1 MKLRTNIVPTET
13 LRSVQA
19 DAISIISDA
28 VCHSF
33 GPSGSTTMFIK
44 TNKEG
49 NFLENGYTKDG
60 FTIIKNIRFM
70 DYISGAV
77 VNNLID
83 SARYIVKTVGDG
95 TSSVAI
101 ISAEVF
107 KALCND
113 YSNDPDPA
121 NVIYKISQTIEEI
134 QSRILDK
141 GRECTLDDI
150 YDIALIA
157 TNNNG
162 AIANDIYQIYRNYGM
177 DVFIDIGT
185 STTESNII
193 KAYDG
198 LILDGTIPNVCFI
211 TDSSKGICELRDP
224 NIYCFWD
231 PIDTPEQLTFLNQI
245 ITDNIIDP
253 IRNQNYKYTPT
264 VILCPYISPDLDG
277 YFSNITDAMNQ
288 FHAPLCIFSGVE
300 MGETYEDICT
310 LCGAKFIK
318 KYINPDIQQTEIEQG
333 LAPVPETIHN
343 FAGYCDSFIADTEH
357 ARFINPDAMFNGD
370 GSGSKSELYLGM
382 ISYIEKR
389 LAKAK
394 EDGEKIGTIYGLKR
408 RLYSLKGNMIEYLIG
423 GISDQD
429 RGNLKSSVE
438 DAVLNCR
445 SAATDGVGYGAN
457 YMALSVLYEM
467 KNETKDNVDAN
478 KYVDLLYNAYTTLF
492 AKLYRKDEAEM
503 KMIINESLMRGCPLN
518 IRTNEYDGKVL
529 SSIQSDVV
537 ILEAINKIIVMMY
550 SCNQA
555 QVPDPTCNVYVN

>member
-1 MKLRTNIVPTET
+1 MELRTNIVSTET
-13 LRSVQA
+13 LRSIQI
-19 DAISIISDA
+19 DAINIVSDA

-33 GPSGSTTMFIK
+33 GPSGSTTMYIK

-113 YSNDPDPA
+113 YSNNPDPA
-121 NVIYKISQTIEEI
+121 NITYKISETIEEI
-134 QSRILDK
+134 QSRILEK
-141 GRECTLDDI
+141 GRACTLDDI
-150 YDIALIA
+150 YNIALIA
-157 TNNNG
+157 TNNNSVV
-162 AIANDIYQIYRNYGM
+162 ANDIYQIYNNYGM

-185 STTESNII
+185 STSEGNII

-198 LILDGTIPNVCFI
+198 IVLDGTLPNICFT
-211 TDSSKGICELRDP
+211 TDVSKGICEIRDA

-231 PIDTPEQLTFLNQI
+231 PIDTPEQLSFLSKI
-245 ITDNIIDP
+245 ISDNIIEP
-253 IRNQNYKYTPT
+253 IKNNEYEYIPT
-264 VILCPYISPDLDG
+264 VILCPYISSDLNG
-277 YFSNITDAMNQ
+277 YFSNITDIMNQ
-288 FHAPLCIFSGVE
+288 FHPPLCIFSNVE
-300 MGETYEDICT
+300 RGDIYEDICT
-310 LCGAKFIK
+310 LCGATFIK
-318 KYINPDIQQTEIEQG
+318 KYINPDIQQSEIEQG
-333 LAPVPETIHN
+333 LAPTPETIHN
-343 FAGYCDSFIADTEH
+343 FCGYCDNFVADTEH
-357 ARFINPDAMFNGD
+357 ARFINPDAMFNED
-370 GSGSKSELYLGM
+370 GGKSEQYFGM
-382 ISYIEKR
+382 ISLIEKR
-389 LAKAK
+389 LEQAKR
-394 EDGEKIGTIYGLKR
+394 DGEKIGVIYGLKK

-445 SAATDGVGYGAN
+445 SASTDGVGYGAN

-467 KNETKDNVDAN
+467 KNETKNNADAN
-478 KYVDLLYNAYTTLF
+478 KYIDLLYNAYVTLF
-492 AKLYRKDEAEM
+492 TKLYRKDSDEM
-503 KMIINESLMRGCPLN
+503 EFIIKESLEKGCPLN

-555 QVPDPTCNVYVN
+555 QVPDPTYNIY